1 MLEWSWRERSQ
12 WCSDII
18 RANEIF
24 LWVVGCLSYV
34 QELTWE
40 EGNHVYGKTQKS
52 PCKNPNKLKW
62 NLNSARALCQ
72 LIKGECVLSLDVRI
86 VEWLNLG
93 IGFCSL
99 HWSSWELLQKAG
111 ADANVASLQL
121 ALPRRVWSAKPNY
134 ESQGKSWCLAD
145 DFGGEVFGLFFFFFN
160 FVLLLFFWSVFFC
173 LCVVLFFFG
182 RKNTFDCFEALIQ
195 NYFYSCKIPF
205 PLTGVFWVQN
215 FILF

>member
-1 MLEWSWRERSQ
+1 MVSEREESVMFWYNQR
-12 WCSDII
+12 
-18 RANEIF
+18 NEIF

-86 VEWLNLG
+86 VEWLSLG

-121 ALPRRVWSAKPNY
+121 ALPRRAWSAKPNY
-134 ESQGKSWCLAD
+134 GEPGQKLVFSWW
-145 DFGGEVFGLFFFFFN
+145 FWWWGVLFCFFK
-160 FVLLLFFWSVFFC
+160 FVLLLFFWSGFFC

-182 RKNTFDCFEALIQ
+182 RKSTFECFETLIQ

>member
-1 MLEWSWRERSQ
+1 MVSEREESVMFWYNQR
-12 WCSDII
+12 
-18 RANEIF
+18 NEIF
-24 LWVVGCLSYV
+24 LWVVGYLSYV

-86 VEWLNLG
+86 VEWLSLG

-121 ALPRRVWSAKPNY
+121 ALPRRAWSAKPNY

-145 DFGGEVFGLFFFFFN
+145 DFGGEVFCFVFFN
-160 FVLLLFFWSVFFC
+160 FVLLLFFWSSFFC
-173 LCVVLFFFG
+173 LCVVLLFFG
-182 RKNTFDCFEALIQ
+182 RKNTFECFETLIQ

>member
-1 MLEWSWRERSQ
+1 MHKATKVCWYRCFQYLVTISKVAVLEWSWRERSQ

-121 ALPRRVWSAKPNY
+121 ALPRRVWSAKPSY

-145 DFGGEVFGLFFFFFN
+145 DFGGEVFGLFFFN

-173 LCVVLFFFG
+173 LCVVLFFF
-182 RKNTFDCFEALIQ
+182 
-195 NYFYSCKIPF
+195 
-205 PLTGVFWVQN
+205 W
-215 FILF
+215 